1 MSNSLSDYQPMDDV
15 ASKHISIV
23 VPRDVEAPMF
33 GGCTFTYYQLVC
45 SCGWRG
51 EWRSSKVTAQM
62 DQCENKHF
70 NR

>member
-23 VPRDVEAPMF
+23 VPRIIKGDDYQHDY
-33 GGCTFTYYQLVC
+33 TYFQLVC
-45 SCGWRG
+45 SCGYHG
-51 EWRSSKVTAQM
+51 EWRASKVTAQM
-62 DQCENKHF
+62 DSCENKHF